1 MAVSGELSVTGV
13 VMEGSQ
19 HRSFDS
25 PLSLLKAAVLCTD
38 HQCWQHLRTC
48 GNEVLRP
55 HPRPTESDGG
65 EGPANFVLTIPLGNC
80 AVH

>member
-25 PLSLLKAAVLCTD
+25 PLSLRAAVLCTD
-38 HQCWQHLRTC
+38 HQCRQHLRTC

-55 HPRPTESDGG
+55 HPRPTESDQG
-65 EGPANFVLTIPLGNC
+65 EGPANFGLTIPLGNH